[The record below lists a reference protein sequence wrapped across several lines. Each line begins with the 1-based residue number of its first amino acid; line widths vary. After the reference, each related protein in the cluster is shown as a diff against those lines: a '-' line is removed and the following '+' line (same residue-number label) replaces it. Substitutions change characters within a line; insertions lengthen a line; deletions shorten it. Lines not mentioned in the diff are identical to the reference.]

1 MNKQNKNTKKAG
13 SLRKWVKPI
22 ALIYG
27 ILGVFLAL
35 SPWYPFRLVVTKAIT
50 EEFTGLKMSGNFALT
65 YSAIGFI
72 AVLAGLSYLTKKP
85 APRYVPILLSLTAL
99 LLTGFFLLLIR
110 QLGPTIEGQHYAL
123 ISDEAVWDQIKN
135 KTPHSTWGRGWLLAA
150 FCSAAMSL
158 LSLVLLKRPPLSSK
172 KSSA

>member
-1 MNKQNKNTKKAG
+1 MNEQNKNTKKANN
-13 SLRKWVKPI
+13 LRKWVKPI

-35 SPWYPFRLVVTKAIT
+35 SPWYPFRVVVTETIT
-50 EEFTGLKMSGNFALT
+50 KEFTGLQMSGNFALT

-72 AVLAGLSYLTKKP
+72 ALLTGLSYLTRKP

-99 LLTGFFLLLIR
+99 LLTGFFFLLIR
-110 QLGPTIEGQHYAL
+110 QLGPTIDGQHYAL
-123 ISDEAVWDQIKN
+123 ISDGAVWNQIKN
-135 KTPHSTWGRGWLLAA
+135 MAPHSAWGRGWLLAA

-158 LSLVLLKRPPLSSK
+158 LSLVLLKRPPLSSAK
-172 KSSA
+172 NSA